1 MVENLEWYR
10 MFYFAAQCGSLT
22 KAAGEMNI
30 TQPAVTYAIK
40 RLETSLGGQ
49 LFFRTPKG
57 IRLTSEGQ
65 ELFRYVE
72 QAFNFLDIGER
83 KIFEMHQ
90 LQDGE
95 IKIGAGDTLCRHY
108 LLPYLEEFH
117 NKYPGVKIQVTNRTT
132 PETVDLLKRG
142 GIDFGVVNLPISES
156 TLDIRESFG
165 IEDCFV
171 AGPKYGFLAEGAL
184 SLEKLTDYPL
194 LLLEKGSSTRTYI
207 DRFFAKHQ
215 LEVRPEIELGSVDLL
230 VEFAR
235 KGLGIA
241 CVIKN
246 FIADDLA
253 SGELH
258 EIKLATPLPPRK
270 IGIVT
275 LKHVPISHAAARF
288 IERLP

>member
-1 MVENLEWYR
+1 
-10 MFYFAAQCGSLT
+10 MFYYAAQSGSLT
-22 KAAGEMNI
+22 KAAAELNI

-40 RLETSLGGQ
+40 RLEASLGGQ

-57 IRLTSEGQ
+57 IRLTSEG
-65 ELFRYVE
+65 EVLFRYVE
-72 QAFNFLDIGER
+72 QAYNFIGIGER

-95 IKIGAGDTLCRHY
+95 MKIGAGDTLCRHY

-117 NKYPGVKIQVTNRTT
+117 NTYPGVKIQVTNRTT

-142 GIDFGVVNLPISES
+142 GIDFGIVNLPITEPS
-156 TLDIRESFG
+156 LDIRESFA
-165 IEDCFV
+165 IEDGFV
-171 AGPKYGFLAEGAL
+171 AGPKYRFLAEETL
-184 SLEKLTDYPL
+184 PLKKLAEHPL
-194 LLLEKGSSTRTYI
+194 LLLEKGSSTRTFI

-215 LEVRPEIELGSVDLL
+215 IEIRPEIELGSVDLL

-235 KGLGIA
+235 KGFGIA
-241 CVIKN
+241 CVVKN

-253 SGELH
+253 RGELH

>member
-1 MVENLEWYR
+1 
-10 MFYFAAQCGSLT
+10 MFYVAAQSGSLT
-22 KAAGEMNI
+22 KAAAELNI

-40 RLETSLGGQ
+40 RLEASLGGQ

-57 IRLTSEGQ
+57 IRLTSEG
-65 ELFRYVE
+65 EVLFRYVE
-72 QAFNFLDIGER
+72 QAYNFLGIGER

-117 NKYPGVKIQVTNRTT
+117 NTYPGVKIQVTNRTT

-142 GIDFGVVNLPISES
+142 GIDFGIVNLPINEPSLE
-156 TLDIRESFG
+156 IRESFA
-165 IEDCFV
+165 IEDGFV
-171 AGPKYGFLAEGAL
+171 AGPKYRFLSEETL
-184 SLEKLTDYPL
+184 PLEKLAQHPL

-215 LEVRPEIELGSVDLL
+215 IEIRPEIELGSVDLL

-241 CVIKN
+241 CVIKS
-246 FIADDLA
+246 FIADALA
-253 SGELH
+253 GGELH
-258 EIKLATPLPPRK
+258 EIKLATPLPPRN